1 MKRICTLLLA
11 LFATSA
17 AAEEQWTNI
26 YDATLCESI
35 INYDLVFN
43 ENSDFEEFQRK
54 FDAKDAYSKFVIAN
68 YDNTAKY
75 LFDVTQATRE
85 YERILSRNYAGL
97 DSPCLLYTSPSPRD
111 S

>member
-1 MKRICTLLLA
+1 MKRICTILLA

-17 AAEEQWTNI
+17 VAEEQWTNI

-54 FDAKDAYSKFVIAN
+54 FDAKDAYSNFPKH
-68 YDNTAKY
+68 
-75 LFDVTQATRE
+75 TQH
-85 YERILSRNYAGL
+85 
-97 DSPCLLYTSPSPRD
+97 CLLYTSPSPRD